1 MSFNY
6 YDIIMFYLF
15 STEAATSLLSGA
27 YSTQNARV
35 IIIVCIYDVYSGQKD
50 LPRVGQPI
58 SHKKADLTMLI
69 MMYIHSNGL
78 KLSVGSC
85 IYRKM
90 ACKNICEKYRAK
102 KDRRSSY
109 YIQGY
114 KRCQICGIFINWKGT
129 KCPCC
134 LRPLR
139 SKPHNKKGRG
149 NQRERMN

>member
-1 MSFNY
+1 LYILRNY
-6 YDIIMFYLF
+6 YYHQFLVTTKQF
-15 STEAATSLLSGA
+15 NCFLSST
-27 YSTQNARV
+27 YSTQNTRV
-35 IIIVCIYDVYSGQKD
+35 IMIVCIYDVYSSQKD
-50 LPRVGQPI
+50 LSKVGKCI

-69 MMYIHSNGL
+69 MMYIHSNEL
-78 KLSVGSC
+78 KLSVSSC
-85 IYRKM
+85 VYRKM

-114 KRCQICGIFINWKGT
+114 KRCQICGIFINWNGT

-134 LRPLR
+134 QRPLR
-139 SKPHNKKGRG
+139 SKPHNKKGSG

>member
-35 IIIVCIYDVYSGQKD
+35 IMIVCIYDVYSSQKD

-134 LRPLR
+134 QRPLR
-139 SKPHNKKGRG
+139 SKPHNKKGSG
-149 NQRERMN
+149 NQCERMN

>member
-27 YSTQNARV
+27 YSTQNTRV

-134 LRPLR
+134 QRQLR
-139 SKPHNKKGRG
+139 SKPHNKKGSG
-149 NQRERMN
+149 NQCERMN